1 MHPADDPG
9 WSGYASTILE
19 VHGDSVAEVPLHRP
33 IGMRERQIFAAAG
46 LPDTFGIMTAENP
59 FGRTLDPAGNA
70 ERRASLEAELA
81 ARGEHPVRIDGL
93 SPDRQHREIGVGLPW
108 SREDVVDLGRRW
120 DQSAIY
126 WFDGTHMWVIGALTA
141 APPWRLEPQ

>member
-1 MHPADDPG
+1 MSGASRPPRHGVARALSKLGLCSRAEGVRRVRAGRVRVNGRRVDDP
-9 WSGYASTILE
+9 
-19 VHGDSVAEVPLHRP
+19 
-33 IGMRERQIFAAAG
+33 
-46 LPDTFGIMTAENP
+46 
-59 FGRTLDPAGNA
+59 
-70 ERRASLEAELA
+70 
-81 ARGEHPVRIDGL
+81 EHPVRIDGL